1 MEDLFA
7 GMLHVS
13 MNSASNLIGEAKKEL
28 EEIRRLV
35 IETEQAGEINED
47 DLVEIGVRITESINR
62 AEKALESAQKLLE
75 TRRDADE
82 SS

>member
-1 MEDLFA
+1 
-7 GMLHVS
+7 
-13 MNSASNLIGEAKKEL
+13 MNSASDLIGEAKKEL

-62 AEKALESAQKLLE
+62 AEKALESAQKLLA
-75 TRRDADE
+75 TRRDAGE
-82 SS
+82 GS